1 MRPGSKG
8 LEGFYTHHYWKLS
21 MSEKLYTIVILKAK
35 NHKLDEML
43 AVLEELARQTR
54 QEAGSL
60 QYGFYQNQELPNI
73 VLSFEE
79 WQDAD
84 VEDKHWKTPHLMS
97 AIEAFKD
104 ILDGDP
110 IIYKGPQI
118 I

>member
-1 MRPGSKG
+1 
-8 LEGFYTHHYWKLS
+8 
-21 MSEKLYTIVILKAK
+21 MSEKLYTIAILKAK
-35 NHKLDEML
+35 DDKLDEML
-43 AVLEELARQTR
+43 AVLEELARHTR
-54 QEAGSL
+54 QEVGAL
-60 QYGFYQNQELPNI
+60 QYGFYRSQEAPNI

-84 VEDKHWKTPHLMS
+84 AEDKHWKTPHLTS

-110 IIYKGPQI
+110 IVYKGPQI

>member
-1 MRPGSKG
+1 MG
-8 LEGFYTHHYWKLS
+8 
-21 MSEKLYTIVILKAK
+21 EKLYTIAILKAK
-35 NHKLDEML
+35 NNKLNEML
-43 AVLEELARQTR
+43 AVLEELARHTR
-54 QEAGSL
+54 QEVGSL
-60 QYGFYQNQELPNI
+60 QYGFYQSQELPNI

-97 AIEAFKD
+97 AIEAFQD

-110 IIYKGPQI
+110 IVYKGSQI